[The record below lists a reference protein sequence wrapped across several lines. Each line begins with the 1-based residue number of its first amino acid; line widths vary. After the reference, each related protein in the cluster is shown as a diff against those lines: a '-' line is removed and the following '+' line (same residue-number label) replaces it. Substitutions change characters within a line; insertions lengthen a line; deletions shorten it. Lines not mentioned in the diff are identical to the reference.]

1 MTRPL
6 LIARALRPGPSV
18 PGMPPWGDEL
28 MAAYVRGLARDLA
41 DLARSGP
48 EVTVAGVDGT
58 HAMLL
63 ERPAEV
69 AELVSGFVGGL
80 PRRP

>member
-1 MTRPL
+1 
-6 LIARALRPGPSV
+6 
-18 PGMPPWGDEL
+18 
-28 MAAYVRGLARDLA
+28 MAAYVRGLAQDLA
-41 DLARSGP
+41 DLARSRP
-48 EVTVAGVDGT
+48 QVTVAGVDGT

-69 AELVSGFVGGL
+69 AELVSGFVRGL